1 MSVFKLFVN
10 HHKKDS
16 FVNRIRQKRFAAQ
29 QQHIE
34 RLLEQKD
41 SIKILDIGGE
51 IDFWKHMG
59 WQNERCTIYLLN
71 LEDRIAASS
80 GDSMG
85 FVWVQGNALDLPYQA
100 GDFDLIFSNSVIEHV
115 GSYQNQALFASE
127 VNRVCSK
134 YMIQTPSL
142 WFPLE
147 PHSLLPLFQFIPHP
161 IRAILIMVF
170 NINYFPKQ
178 KTYKAA
184 LETSRSTLMFSK
196 KRFQQIFPDATIQ
209 VETLFGIPK
218 SYTAIKM

>member
-10 HHKKDS
+10 HNKKDS
-16 FVNRIRQKRFAAQ
+16 FVNRIRQKRFASQ
-29 QQHIE
+29 QKLIE
-34 RLLEQKD
+34 SLLAHKP

-51 IDFWKHMG
+51 LDFWRHMG
-59 WQNERCTIYLLN
+59 WNNDRCTIYLLN
-71 LEDRIAASS
+71 LEDRTPANTP
-80 GDSMG
+80 DTKG
-85 FVWVQGNALDLPYQA
+85 FVWVTGNALALPYQP
-100 GDFDLIFSNSVIEHV
+100 GEFDLVFSNSVIEHV
-115 GSYQNQALFASE
+115 GSYQNQALFAAE

-147 PHSLLPLFQFIPHP
+147 PHSLLPLFQFIPHAL
-161 IRAILIMVF
+161 RAVLIMLF

-184 LETSRSTLMFSK
+184 LEVSRSTLMFSK
-196 KRFQQIFPDATIQ
+196 NRFQQIFPEATIE

>member
-34 RLLEQKD
+34 RLLEQKE

-80 GDSMG
+80 GDNNG
-85 FVWVQGNALDLPYQA
+85 FVWVQGNALNLPFNA
-100 GDFDLIFSNSVIEHV
+100 GDFDVVFSNSVIEHV

-134 YMIQTPSL
+134 YIIQTPSL

-147 PHSLLPLFQFIPHP
+147 PHSLLPLFQFLPHSF
-161 IRAILIMVF
+161 RALLIMTF
-170 NINYFPKQ
+170 NINYFPKAT
-178 KTYKAA
+178 TYKAA
-184 LETSRSTLMFSK
+184 IIVSHSTLMFTH
-196 KRFQQIFPDATIQ
+196 KRFKQLFPEAEIQ
-209 VETLFGIPK
+209 VERFLGIPK
-218 SYTAIKM
+218 SYTAIKL

>member
-10 HHKKDS
+10 HNKKDS
-16 FVNRIRQKRFAAQ
+16 FVNRIRQKRFASQ
-29 QQHIE
+29 QKLIE
-34 RLLEQKD
+34 SLLAHKP

-51 IDFWKHMG
+51 LDFWCHMG
-59 WQNERCTIYLLN
+59 WNNERCTIYLLN
-71 LEDRIAASS
+71 LEDRTPTNAPDIK
-80 GDSMG
+80 G
-85 FVWVQGNALDLPYQA
+85 FVWVTGNALALPYDA
-100 GDFDLIFSNSVIEHV
+100 GEFDLIFSNSVIEHV
-115 GSYQNQALFASE
+115 GSYQNQALFAAE

-147 PHSLLPLFQFIPHP
+147 PHSLLPLFQFIPHAL
-161 IRAILIMVF
+161 RAVLIMLF

-184 LETSRSTLMFSK
+184 LEMSRSTLMFSK
-196 KRFQQIFPDATIQ
+196 NRFQQIFPDATIE